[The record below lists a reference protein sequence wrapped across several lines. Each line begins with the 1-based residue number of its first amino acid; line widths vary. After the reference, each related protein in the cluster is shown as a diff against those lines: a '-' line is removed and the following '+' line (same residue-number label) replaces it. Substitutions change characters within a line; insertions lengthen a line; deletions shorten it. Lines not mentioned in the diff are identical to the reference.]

1 MLWTDKA
8 KKILKKFWG
17 FSTLKDKQI
26 EVINELLSGNDVIG
40 LLPTGYGKSMCY
52 LLPPLLTKKAI
63 IIISPLISLMDDQKD
78 KLLKMN
84 IGVSALH
91 GNNKNKDRDIFEIID
106 GQIKIIY
113 MSPEYL
119 IDGDG
124 LELVESMTQNNLLGY
139 LAIDEAHCISV
150 WGHDFRP
157 HYLKIKVFREKYPTI
172 PVLAVTATATSVV
185 VEEIATHLN
194 LTDPK
199 IITANFDRPNL
210 YLKCIEYKKDSEEDK
225 VIKPKKKKGEV
236 SVKKEKD
243 KNSIDD
249 EINLELLKPYFEK
262 YEKDKIIIYTNSR
275 QMSLNLS
282 NEINKV
288 YGKVSESYHAGL
300 SKGMREQ
307 VQTKF
312 ANGDIKIMVST
323 IAFGMG
329 VDQIVRAVIIIGASS
344 SIEEYWQQIG
354 RAGRD
359 NLPGETIVFFQPKSL
374 IIAKSMLE
382 KEIETNKLKKIN
394 NEELNKIRKDN
405 LNAMQKYFYL
415 TTCRRKFV
423 LKHFNQPPKFF
434 TCNNCDN
441 CCEKELVDITS
452 IIWPIHFRS
461 NKFIKIPNLNE
472 NEIEFVKKELKMKR
486 FRRKESKDDPK
497 IINNVFCDL
506 DEQNWKNYILKKQ
519 FTYDNLPDNLRIR
532 IYFKDIFDEYMNN
545 KYELPEKDEFDK
557 LEDQLKKLKELK
569 ELKI

>member
-8 KKILKKFWG
+8 KKILEKYWG

-26 EVINELLSGNDVIG
+26 EVINELLLGNDVIG

-91 GNNKNKDRDIFEIID
+91 GNNKNKDREIFEIID

-124 LELVESMTQNNLLGY
+124 LELVDSMTQNNLLGY

-185 VEEIATHLN
+185 VEEIATHLS

-210 YLKCIEYKKDSEEDK
+210 YLKCIEYTREDTT
-225 VIKPKKKKGEV
+225 ITKPKRKKGDPIEI
-236 SVKKEKD
+236 KEKD
-243 KNSIDD
+243 KTSIDE

-275 QMSLNLS
+275 QMTLNLS
-282 NEINKV
+282 IEINKV
-288 YGKVSESYHAGL
+288 YGKISEAYHAGL

-382 KEIETNKLKKIN
+382 NEIKKNKIKKIN
-394 NEELNKIRKDN
+394 NEELNKIRENN
-405 LNAMQKYFYL
+405 LNSMQKYFYL
-415 TTCRRKFV
+415 TTCRRKYV
-423 LKHFNQPPKFF
+423 LTHFNQPPKFF

-452 IIWPIHFRS
+452 IIWPIYFQS
-461 NKFIKIPNLNE
+461 NKFIKSPNLNE
-472 NEIEFVKKELKMKR
+472 NQIIFIKKELKNR
-486 FRRKESKDDPK
+486 NFRSKKKGNK
-497 IINNVFCDL
+497 IINNVFLDMDL
-506 DEQNWKNYILKKQ
+506 YIWKNYIIKKQ
-519 FTYDNLPDNLRIR
+519 YTYENLPDNLRIR

-545 KYELPEKDEFDK
+545 KYELPEKDEIDK
-557 LEDQLKKLKELK
+557 LADKYKDLI
-569 ELKI
+569 KI